1 MGNQKLTVFNP
12 NCMYEFFISSDY
24 PDKYW
29 IHYDSNLL
37 LKHINFIIGKK
48 IATSNETLP
57 EFSLKGKVSE
67 EKLLNYDLLH
77 CGNGPSLISPKF
89 TEIILTYFN
98 NEVQLIEA
106 KLRVNDKEYS
116 GYHIMNIIEKVSCMD
131 KERSVFK
138 LSHRP
143 DGPITINNL
152 VISKRQLNALNIFR
166 LEESLSTIVVSPR
179 FAELCSAANLEG
191 LSFVE
196 IEVN

>member
-1 MGNQKLTVFNP
+1 MESQNP

-29 IHYDSNLL
+29 IQYHSNLS

-48 IATSNETLP
+48 IDISTNEALP
-57 EFSLKGKVSE
+57 EFSLKEKVSE

-89 TEIILTYFN
+89 TEMILTHFS
-98 NEVQLIEA
+98 NEVQLIKA

-116 GYHIMNIIEKVSCMD
+116 GYHIMNIINKVSCMD

-143 DGPITINNL
+143 DGPITINKL
-152 VISKRQLNALNIFR
+152 VISKHQLIGLNIFR
-166 LEESLSTIVVSPR
+166 LEESLSTIVVSPK
-179 FAELCSAANLEG
+179 FAELCSTANLKG